1 MPRCSPFFHLLAG
14 LCLALGTTAQAR
26 MPLPHGTG
34 SLAVL
39 PGWTALAGPDLKA
52 AADAGTPPSTAAPV
66 DETGLALLHQTL
78 ATLRKEQRL
87 DEHSLLHAGGTPGSP
102 LRLVDGFSAEGS
114 VRSSDLQT
122 PAAIETI
129 RAALQTHLTSPGVT
143 VQFLGHETPKLFAT
157 GSIALAFSL
166 TSTLGTLRLV
176 QHVVPA
182 GERIQYFETTCFDTD
197 VDAAGEFDAVL
208 RTFDGAKE
216 PADGTLRNMLLGG
229 ALGGFLGMLGAR
241 WRQRRRMLAA
251 AAGSETVGR

>member
-1 MPRCSPFFHLLAG
+1 
-14 LCLALGTTAQAR
+14 
-26 MPLPHGTG
+26 MPLPHATGT
-34 SLAVL
+34 LAVL
-39 PGWTALAGPDLKA
+39 PGWNALAGADLKA
-52 AADAGTPPSTAAPV
+52 AADAAAPTPTP
-66 DETGLALLHQTL
+66 DADTGPALLHQTI

-87 DEHSLLHAGGTPGSP
+87 DEHSLLHAGGTPGST
-102 LRLVDGFSAEGS
+102 LRLVDAFSAEGS

-122 PAAIETI
+122 PAAIEAI
-129 RAALQTHLTSPGVT
+129 RAALQTHLSSPGVT
-143 VQFLGHETPKLFAT
+143 VQFLGHESPKLFAT

-182 GERIQYFETTCFDTD
+182 GERIQYFETTCFDND

-216 PADGTLRNMLLGG
+216 PDGTLRNMLLGG
-229 ALGGFLGMLGAR
+229 ALGGFFGMLGAR

-251 AAGSETVGR
+251 AAGSETIAR